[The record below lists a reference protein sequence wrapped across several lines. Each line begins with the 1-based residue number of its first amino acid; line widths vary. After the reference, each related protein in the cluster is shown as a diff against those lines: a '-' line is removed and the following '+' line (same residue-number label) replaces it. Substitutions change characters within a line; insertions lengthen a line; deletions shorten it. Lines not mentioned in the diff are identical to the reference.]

1 MAPFLRRAERFLRCG
16 RWCAA
21 RGAVLARG
29 RFAAAPVWGGAA
41 RFEAARRLVEV
52 AWEKLILLVG
62 LTTRRRMRAVKLQSR
77 GARSERSG
85 CLEARGDALPSKSFL
100 MTRSVRHPCHEKGR
114 RLRALAAGE

>member
-1 MAPFLRRAERFLRCG
+1 MGPFLRRAERFLRCG

-29 RFAAAPVWGGAA
+29 RFAAGRVWGGAA

-52 AWEKLILLVG
+52 AWEKLILLAG
-62 LTTRRRMRAVKLQSR
+62 RTTRRRTRAVILQSG

-85 CLEARGDALPSKSFL
+85 CLEARGDAFASKSYL
-100 MTRSVRHPCHEKGR
+100 MTRSVRHPCH
-114 RLRALAAGE
+114 